1 MKAGLV
7 LLLGFL
13 VAPAMAQDTAFTEVT
28 PLSGNAELTRRLL
41 TPLTVVQM
49 QRALARDHQN
59 LAEQP
64 LAIANEKFLLHL
76 PPGEPDKGYGLMVFV
91 PPWRDARLPRG
102 WAGVLDNEG
111 IIFISALNSGN
122 DQYDMSRRM
131 PLAIAAAHNAM
142 RHYRIDPARVFVA
155 GMSGGSRVAMR
166 LALGYPDLF
175 RGALLNA
182 GSDVPGTREAAVP
195 PRDLFRRFQETSR
208 LVYLTGERDG
218 VNLEADRRSN
228 SAMRALCMFNTEILV
243 ARGLGHETADPA
255 SLSRGLA
262 ALQAPIAP
270 DPARLEACRAGIEK
284 EMASEL
290 DRTQALLAEGK
301 REEARTLLYETDQ
314 RYGGLAAQRSAEL
327 DARLE
332 K

>member
-1 MKAGLV
+1 MKAGFFLFLC
-7 LLLGFL
+7 LLA
-13 VAPAMAQDTAFTEVT
+13 APAMAQDTAFTDVT
-28 PLSGNAELTRRLL
+28 PLSGNVELTRRLL

-49 QRALARDHQN
+49 QKALARDHQS

-64 LAIANEKFLLHL
+64 LSIAGEKFLVHL
-76 PPGEPDKGYGLMVFV
+76 PPSEPANGYGLMVFV

-102 WAGVLDNEG
+102 WAGVLDGEG
-111 IIFISALNSGN
+111 IVFVSAVNSGN

-131 PLAIAAAHNAM
+131 PLAVAAAHNTM
-142 RHYRIDPARVFVA
+142 RRYRIDPARVFVA

-182 GSDVPGTREAAVP
+182 GSDVPGSKEASVP

-208 LVYLTGERDG
+208 LVYLTGEQDR
-218 VNLEADRRSN
+218 VNLDADRSSS
-228 SAMRALCMFNTEILV
+228 SAMHALCMFNTETIV

-255 SLSRGLA
+255 SLSRGLT
-262 ALQAPIAP
+262 ALQAPAQIET
-270 DPARLEACRAGIEK
+270 ARLEACRSGIEK
-284 EMASEL
+284 EMTVGL
-290 DRTQALLAEGK
+290 DRVEALLTQGQ
-301 REEARTLLYETDQ
+301 RNEARTLLYETDQ
-314 RYGGLAAQRSAEL
+314 RYGGLAAPRSIEL

>member
-1 MKAGLV
+1 MKAGLFLFLC
-7 LLLGFL
+7 LLA
-13 VAPAMAQDTAFTEVT
+13 APAMAQDTVFTEVT

-49 QRALARDHQN
+49 RKALARDRQS

-64 LAIANEKFLLHL
+64 LNIVGEKFLVHI
-76 PPGEPDKGYGLMVFV
+76 PPREPAIGYGLMVFV

-102 WAGVLDNEG
+102 WAGVLDGEG
-111 IIFISALNSGN
+111 ILFISAVNSGN

-131 PLAIAAAHNAM
+131 PLAVAAAHNAM
-142 RHYRIDPARVFVA
+142 RRYRIDPARVFVA

-182 GSDVPGTREAAVP
+182 GSDVPGSKEASVP

-208 LVYLTGERDG
+208 LVYLTGEQDG
-218 VNLEADRRSN
+218 VNLESDRSSS
-228 SAMRALCMFNTEILV
+228 SAMRTLCMFNTESIV

-255 SLSRGLA
+255 SLARALT
-262 ALQAPIAP
+262 ALQAPAQT
-270 DPARLEACRAGIEK
+270 DLARLEACRSGAEK
-284 EMASEL
+284 ELTVRL
-290 DRTQALLAEGK
+290 DRVEALLAQGK

-314 RYGGLAAQRSAEL
+314 RYGGLAVPRSIEL